1 MNTVDF
7 LIEKTIKL
15 YESNTGWGDSDEWTN
30 QDFVLLS
37 EKIQERTGVALSHVT
52 LKRVWGKVKYD
63 SLPNTHTLDTL
74 VQFLGY
80 ENWRDFRSQNGN
92 GTASTIIVKQING
105 NGYGYTIV
113 DNKPDP
119 KKKTWILKSILFIA
133 IPVVLILLIVF
144 IVSMHRL
151 IIRADALKI

>member
-1 MNTVDF
+1 MKTVEF

-37 EKIQERTGVALSHVT
+37 RKIQQRTGVALSHVT

-63 SLPNTHTLDTL
+63 SQPSTYTLDTL

-80 ENWRDFRSQNGN
+80 ENWRDFRSQNGK
-92 GTASTIIVKQING
+92 GTASAITVKQTNG
-105 NGYGYTIV
+105 NGHGHFIG
-113 DNKPDP
+113 DNKPDAQ
-119 KKKTWILKSILFIA
+119 KKTWIFKVFG
-133 IPVVLILLIVF
+133 LLQ
-144 IVSMHRL
+144 SR
-151 IIRADALKI
+151 